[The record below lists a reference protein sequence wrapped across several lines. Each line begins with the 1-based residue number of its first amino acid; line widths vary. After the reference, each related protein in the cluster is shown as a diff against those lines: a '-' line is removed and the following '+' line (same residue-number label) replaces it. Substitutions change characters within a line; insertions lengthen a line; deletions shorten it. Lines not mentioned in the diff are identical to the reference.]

1 MSRLVIRTFAL
12 LLVIVLGVSVTRDL
26 VCQVACAEPD
36 AAHAAAACHDA
47 GDVGGTLLQSL
58 LDHCTV
64 FDASPALTAI
74 KVNGPRH
81 QRAAIFALRST
92 APLLTL
98 APPARVELLPVFGS
112 SRAHRPAVLRI

>member
-1 MSRLVIRTFAL
+1 
-12 LLVIVLGVSVTRDL
+12 
-26 VCQVACAEPD
+26 
-36 AAHAAAACHDA
+36 
-47 GDVGGTLLQSL
+47 